1 MSYLITSNVPTDE
14 IRQKDGINKPFAY
27 FNNLQN
33 THIIPANSEI
43 AVESCKIVKDGKIS
57 VHRENNVFY
66 FYYGEKLS
74 STKPI
79 EDTLYHP
86 IRAAIYANGQTANS
100 AQVNVDDFASMLDD
114 TVRRSLYHPNLQPS
128 SINTISSKCTVKRD
142 TNNLDFE
149 GFKISITSSTSAS
162 NASNF
167 NQTWIPATLNQS
179 DKVIPNGSGVT
190 NNLGVPNLHCI
201 GTQYPLSLAG
211 GQCEFNLDN
220 ITKIGEEFEWMVG
233 LTRCTRNKTASGGN
247 APVLESPEYFE
258 YNNGGGLGGGG
269 EEFYDYMVTAEKG
282 TTNFELRI
290 YQAIFNNA
298 TDELEMVEFDYRQ
311 SREYDKG
318 NYVNVTGGGASTIE
332 SIRFTATG
340 EQMQIEFYDAIT
352 AQYEVIVNGKN
363 ASSVLNLKPINQNC
377 WLMFPKMRIPAGD
390 NIYQEEFYGVPIDN
404 FVYGGVTSSD
414 PNVNI
419 FDKQANQ
426 DWWATQTNLNR
437 QMNYCYNV
445 DSRYMVSTTQYTGAT
460 SRNYTQKG
468 LTVSNDPDLNSVFIL
483 QQSDLYNPTRFASA
497 GRILGFPNRPI
508 LDAPTSSTG
517 ATVNFVSDSVPQFGT
532 AGSIFI
538 RLKNFTFT
546 SQNFAKSSQSK
557 ILYHLPQF
565 DNSGSEYGALYF
577 QPPERMYLKLNNP
590 NEIYLNDIDVEF
602 VYSDERLCTSLVGKT
617 IVCFHIRKS
626 KDEIKK

>member
-1 MSYLITSNVPTDE
+1 MSYLITSNIPTDE
-14 IRQKDGINKPFAY
+14 IQQKDGINKPFAY

-74 STKPI
+74 DTKPI

-86 IRAAIYANGQTANS
+86 IRAAIYADGQTADA

-149 GFKISITSSTSAS
+149 GFKISITSATSAS
-162 NASNF
+162 NASHF

-179 DKVIPNGSGVT
+179 SKVIPNGSGVT
-190 NNLGVPNLHCI
+190 NNLGVSNLHCI
-201 GTQYPLSLAG
+201 ATQFPLSLAG

-220 ITKIGEEFEWMVG
+220 ITTIGEEFEWMVG
-233 LTRCTRNKTASGGN
+233 LSRCTRNKTASGGN

-269 EEFYDYMVTAEKG
+269 EEFYDYMVTCQKG

-290 YQAIFNNA
+290 YQSIYNHS
-298 TDELEMVEFDYRQ
+298 TEELEMHEFDYRQ
-311 SREYDKG
+311 SRTHDKG
-318 NYVNVTGGGASTIE
+318 NYVNVTGGSASTIE

-352 AQYEVIVNGKN
+352 AKYEVIVNGKN

-390 NIYQEEFYGVPIDN
+390 NIYIEEFDGVPIDN

-414 PNVNI
+414 PEVKMK
-419 FDKQANQ
+419 DKQSNQ
-426 DWWATQTNLNR
+426 DWWATQTNLDR
-437 QMNYCYNV
+437 QNYCEDV
-445 DSRYMVSTTQYTGAT
+445 DSRYMVSLTQYDGAT
-460 SRNYTQKG
+460 ARDYTQKG

-483 QQSDLYNPTRFASA
+483 QQSDLYKPTRFASA

-508 LDAPTSSTG
+508 LDAPSSSSG
-517 ATVNFVSDSVPQFGT
+517 PTVNFVSDSVPQFGT

-557 ILYHLPQF
+557 ILFHLPQF

-577 QPPERMYLKLNNP
+577 QVPERMYLKLNNP

-617 IVCFHIRKS
+617 IVCFHIRQS
-626 KDEIKK
+626 KDELKK